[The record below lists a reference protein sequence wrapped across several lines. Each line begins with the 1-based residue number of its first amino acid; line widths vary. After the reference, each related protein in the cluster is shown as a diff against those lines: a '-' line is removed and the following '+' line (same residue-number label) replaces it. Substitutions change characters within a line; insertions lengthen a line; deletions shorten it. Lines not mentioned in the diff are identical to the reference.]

1 MKKLAL
7 FLFVAYCFLI
17 QEMHAHMPRPVFN
30 RIDQFLITQIDS
42 AKHSIEV
49 CVFIFEWQPIA
60 DALVRAKKRGI
71 EVSLVTD
78 NRSLSAKMVG
88 GAELNMPALE
98 YLTGY
103 DIPVYVWTKD
113 RAIMHNK
120 FIIIDNYKILL
131 GSYNF
136 QEAATFRNKEN
147 FLLLEDTAL
156 SQLYGREYNNVK
168 NEAILFNREMIQKKA
183 RAKNYKMMLLILSG
197 LINVF
202 LLFLLYKLKKR
213 TKSS

>member
-120 FIIIDNYKILL
+120 FIIIDNYKITDN
-131 GSYNF
+131 YN
-136 QEAATFRNKEN
+136 QNIRRKQPC
-147 FLLLEDTAL
+147 L
-156 SQLYGREYNNVK
+156 R
-168 NEAILFNREMIQKKA
+168 
-183 RAKNYKMMLLILSG
+183 
-197 LINVF
+197 
-202 LLFLLYKLKKR
+202 
-213 TKSS
+213 